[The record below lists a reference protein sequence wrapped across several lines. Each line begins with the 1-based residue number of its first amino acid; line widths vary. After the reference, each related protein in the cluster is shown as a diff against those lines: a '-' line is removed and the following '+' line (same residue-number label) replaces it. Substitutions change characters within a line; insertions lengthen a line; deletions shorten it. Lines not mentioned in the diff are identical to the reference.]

1 MKACENHPIKA
12 EGELVALNSLQK
24 ILNKCMQEFLR
35 VFVSTLIPLHT
46 LLSLEM
52 LDSQLG
58 EEILIF

>member
-58 EEILIF
+58 